1 MAQKKSSLTLHSL
14 LVALSYWGTSVRVF
28 LAAFVSLAVF
38 AIALSETTGSVSAVS
53 SEAIILIYV
62 LASILVLDFGYVMI
76 ARALPMQRVLDV
88 MSLIFADLAL
98 LGLYAVPKIA
108 VVAASTLVNPVGIVM
123 LIAVLI
129 LALRLLIGYLFSPK
143 HLA

>member
-1 MAQKKSSLTLHSL
+1 MAQKKSSLTLHGL

-53 SEAIILIYV
+53 GEAIILIYV

-76 ARALPMQRVLDV
+76 ARALPTRRALDV
-88 MSLIFADLAL
+88 MSLILADLAL

-108 VVAASTLVNPVGIVM
+108 VVSTAAPQNPVGVVM

-129 LALRLLIGYLFSPK
+129 LALRLLIGFLFSPK

>member
-108 VVAASTLVNPVGIVM
+108 VVAASTPVNPVGIVM